1 MKRSRIISFALAVV
15 MWLSICLPNCLAFA
29 AGPGSD
35 GSEQLITL
43 TINYCLEDSTKQVYE
58 SYVAQYP
65 AASQTQY
72 QVTSPKIDGY
82 ELVDQGQDT
91 ISGILTEDT
100 EYTVE
105 YRSIDPTYAYTVI
118 YQGKIPSTGET
129 IVLDQVNGTAPA
141 GKIAIEPKEFAAF
154 EKDYTGELSLEVTS
168 DNNASMTVHYTLKG
182 DPYVIFVTSGSY
194 VAPIKND
201 GVDTAEQIRQIQVP
215 TREGYAFDCWLYN
228 GQEYTTEQLAKLVED
243 TPYQQIV
250 VEVQW
255 KPGDATYIVQYWRQ
269 NTDCD
274 GYDLAETEIVN
285 STTGMDIVP
294 TDAMLK
300 KDKADDGVSDCATD
314 NPYYGFDYADKYDYE
329 GQTTVAPDGSSVLNI
344 YYDREIW
351 SIKIYNIDRSHRNDS
366 AEELE
371 DYLFK
376 EVSGPYQTPVPE
388 NAFDVDFEAYY
399 NSEETK
405 ALLKENAGGKWS
417 YGGTEGNAKFATF
430 AYDGTEYTMP
440 AFFQIYNKIHAVNHE
455 GRLFPFYGDNPAV
468 YNTYYY
474 QETLDGEY
482 ENYQLYRSESTVY
495 HRDDT
500 LTFIGDYTP
509 FGFTWYQGWCEIE
522 SKVGQDFEN
531 TADYDGAFGLE
542 WPRVRLSN
550 ATRPKVPKI
559 LHTVQQSNQPG
570 IAYLVN
576 KEQSGVIV
584 IKPAKINFYMN
595 RIRSDVKFRSGND
608 EYTELT
614 LTNKKF
620 EEIVDVSEIIPPKK
634 EGYVFEG
641 WYSDS
646 QLTNKVTSVKMQEAD
661 VYLYANWVPEDVTV
675 TFDSQGGSAIQ
686 SQSVPAGSSAQDPG
700 VPVWEGHTFLGWYT
714 EPVGGEL
721 WSFERTVPEDRT
733 LYAHW
738 FETSLVGFT
747 VRHIMEG
754 ETTPFHE
761 MMGRATIGDTLYT
774 TALSAEDEGYPDGRY
789 IEATSSDVQTLQ
801 LVADESKNVITFW
814 YSNCAKELTVRYL
827 EKDTERPL
835 KREKEVTTYNTVV
848 TEFPAEIAGYT
859 CTNED
864 GYATQ
869 SLQEEGEN
877 EIIFYYTPAEGAVG
891 GLTVTKTVSGDQADR
906 TKNFAFQIT
915 LDDSSING
923 DYGDV
928 TFNDGIAADF
938 TLHHNQSV
946 VVSGLPIGTRY
957 EVEELHE
964 NQAEEAAAHV
974 HDAECG
980 YVEAEA
986 GSPCTHEHNENC
998 GYTPVVEGI
1007 PCSHE
1012 HTDDCYTVEVNCV
1025 VEADKQASEN
1035 QSEEELAQIPT
1046 PLPNFDDDHV
1056 CTEENGCVVKVLN
1069 CQHTHD
1075 ESCGYVKAA
1084 EGTPCNHVHDETC
1097 GFAASVEAQPC
1108 TLELEPTVQEDA
1120 EYEVSSVYA
1129 EGVIGVGNIDVRFN
1143 NHKGEGTPPNLETGC
1158 LMVTNRI
1165 AGNNA
1170 DLNDRFDFTIELA
1183 DKTINGRYGKVTF
1196 FDGVAQFSLGH
1207 QEQITAQD
1215 LPAGVSYTVSEV
1227 DSQDYTVTAQGEN
1240 GEIIFDETVNAEFV
1254 NTRNKS
1260 GGGGA
1265 HHPEVDPDPE
1275 PKPEEP
1281 EDDPEDIVEEEVPL
1295 AETPWLNTDDHYAY
1309 IVGYPE
1315 DYVTG
1320 QPTEDESRWP
1330 IKPQANITRAE
1341 VATIFFRLLTDEA
1354 RDQFWSTSNSF
1365 SDVAADAWYNNAV
1378 STMVNAGIIQGYED
1392 GTFRPNNNITRAEF
1406 AAIASR
1412 FMSSGYDVEEDLFT
1426 DIANHWA
1433 RENINDAAMTKW
1445 INGYPDGTFLPDKAI
1460 TRAEAVTL
1468 VNNVL
1473 QRKPDADHMLDSMI
1487 KWSDNM
1493 DTSAW
1498 YYEAIQEATNSHD
1511 YDLFEGAAYET
1522 WTSLLENRDWAAL
1535 EKDWVNAHRTGG
1547 EVM

>member
-168 DNNASMTVHYTLKG
+168 DNQASMTVYYTLKS
-182 DPYVIFVTSGSY
+182 DPCVIFKTGGSY
-194 VAPIKND
+194 IAPIQEEV
-201 GVDTAEQIRQIQVP
+201 GASIGTQISAITAP
-215 TREGYAFDCWLYN
+215 TRQGYTFDKWIYK
-228 GQEYTTEQLAKLVED
+228 GKEYTTEELAEELSVMPAEQTIVEAKWA
-243 TPYQQIV
+243 PGNANYMV
-250 VEVQW
+250 KYW
-255 KPGDATYIVQYWRQ
+255 KENLT
-269 NTDCD
+269 CD
-274 GYDLAETEIVN
+274 GYDLVATETETI
-285 STTGMDIVP
+285 SATTGEQIVP
-294 TDAMLK
+294 TISMKA
-300 KDKADDGVSDCATD
+300 KDKDADGVGDCAFGELF
-314 NPYYGFDYADKYDYE
+314 YGFDYAKYDGSE
-329 GQTTVAPDGSSVLNI
+329 TVAADGSSVLNV

-351 SIKIYNIDRSHRNDS
+351 TIKIYNISYRKESS
-366 AEELE
+366 ELLDK

-376 EVSGPYQTPVPE
+376 EVSGKYDTPVPE
-388 NAFDVDFEAYY
+388 NAFDIDFEKHY
-399 NSEETK
+399 NSPETK
-405 ALLKENAGGKWS
+405 ELLYNNNTGTWN
-417 YGGTEGNAKFATF
+417 YGGTKDNARFVNFVYASMSYQLPLKFGIGYLTDTALEHGDPREVHMFPRYSDTPGQ
-430 AYDGTEYTMP
+430 YDHY
-440 AFFQIYNKIHAVNHE
+440 IY
-455 GRLFPFYGDNPAV
+455 G
-468 YNTYYY
+468 
-474 QETLDGEY
+474 ETLDGTY
-482 ENYQLYRSESTVY
+482 ELLEHKPEKYHTTNSVTSTTEQTPYGYTWYNGWFELKNTEQNFSGTLDYGESWWPQIPISSQLKYPRIPFKEDEQNSYQTGQLYIA
-495 HRDDT
+495 DT
-500 LTFIGDYTP
+500 REQNKTNLKHLNP
-509 FGFTWYQGWCEIE
+509 
-522 SKVGQDFEN
+522 VDF
-531 TADYDGAFGLE
+531 Y
-542 WPRVRLSN
+542 
-550 ATRPKVPKI
+550 I
-559 LHTVQQSNQPG
+559 
-570 IAYLVN
+570 Y
-576 KEQSGVIV
+576 
-584 IKPAKINFYMN
+584 AK
-595 RIRSDVKFRSGND
+595 RIRSDVRFYDGG
-608 EYTELT
+608 EELKD
-614 LTNKKF
+614 LTIEDQMF
-620 EEIVDVSEIIPPKK
+620 EQVVDVSNVEPPEK
-634 EGYVFEG
+634 EGYQFEG
-641 WYSDS
+641 WYTESELRNRVDS
-646 QLTNKVTSVKMQEAD
+646 VAMAD
-661 VYLYANWVPEDVTV
+661 TDALLYAKWIPNSVTV
-675 TFDSQGGSAIQ
+675 TFNSQGGSAIQ

-721 WSFERTVPEDRT
+721 WSFERTVPEDRI

-738 FETSLVGFT
+738 FESNLVSFT
-747 VRHIMEG
+747 VQHIMEG
-754 ETTPFHE
+754 QTTPFHE
-761 MMGRATIGDTLYT
+761 ITGRATIGDTLYT
-774 TALSAEDEGYPDGRY
+774 TALSAEDEGYPEGRY
-789 IEATSSDVQTLQ
+789 IEATSSDVQTLPIA
-801 LVADESKNVITFW
+801 ADGSKNVITFW
-814 YSNCAKELTVRYL
+814 YSDCAKELTVRYL
-827 EKDTERPL
+827 EKETERPL
-835 KREKEVTTYNTVV
+835 KKEKEVTTYNTVV
-848 TEFPAEIAGYT
+848 TEFPAEISGYECKNENGYET
-859 CTNED
+859 QTMQED
-864 GYATQ
+864 GK
-869 SLQEEGEN
+869 N
-877 EIIFYYTPAEGAVG
+877 EIIFYYTPGEDAVG
-891 GLTVTKTVSGDQADR
+891 GLTVTKTVSGEEADKTEDFDFR
-906 TKNFAFQIT
+906 IT
-915 LDDSSING
+915 LEDTSING
-923 DYGDV
+923 EYGDV
-928 TFNDGIAADF
+928 TFDDGVADF
-938 TLHHNQSV
+938 RLHHNQSV
-946 VVSGLPIGTRY
+946 VVSGLPVGTGY
-957 EVEELHE
+957 EVEELQ
-964 NQAEEAAAHV
+964 NDPAEETEVHE

-980 YVEAEA
+980 YVEARTGSPCNHIHDENCGYVPTVE
-986 GSPCTHEHNENC
+986 GSPCTHEH
-998 GYTPVVEGI
+998 
-1007 PCSHE
+1007 
-1012 HTDDCYTVEVNCV
+1012 TDDCYIEQVNCV
-1025 VEADKQASEN
+1025 VVKNEQTSEN
-1035 QSEEELAQIPT
+1035 LSEEELAQIPT
-1046 PLPNFDDDHV
+1046 PLPNFDDDHI
-1056 CTEENGCVVKVLN
+1056 CTEESGCVVKVLN
-1069 CQHTHD
+1069 CQHIHD
-1075 ESCGYVKAA
+1075 ESCGYVEAA

-1097 GFAASVEAQPC
+1097 GFVFSVEAQPC
-1108 TLELEPTVQEDA
+1108 MLEVNAREDA
-1120 EYEVSSVYA
+1120 GYEVSSVYA
-1129 EGVIGVGNIDVRFN
+1129 EGVIGGDSIAVRFN
-1143 NHKGEGTPPNLETGC
+1143 NHKGEGTPPTLETGS
-1158 LMVTNRI
+1158 LTVTNKI
-1165 AGNNA
+1165 TGNDA
-1170 DLNDRFDFTIELA
+1170 DLSDRFDFVIELNNE
-1183 DKTINGRYGKVTF
+1183 TINGWYGEVTF
-1196 FDGVAQFSLGH
+1196 VDGVAQFSLGH
-1207 QEQITAQD
+1207 LEEITAQD
-1215 LPAGVSYTVSEV
+1215 LPADISYTVSEV

-1240 GEIIFDETVNAEFV
+1240 GEIIFDETVHAEFV

-1265 HHPEVDPDPE
+1265 HHPEVDPDPK

-1487 KWSDNM
+1487 KWPDNPE
-1493 DTSAW
+1493 SAW

-1511 YDLFEGAAYET
+1511 YDLFEDAEYET
-1522 WTSLLENRDWAAL
+1522 WTALQENRDWAAL